1 MILGDI
7 QLEVDLANLG
17 MCNSQL
23 EALVVAIILDCT

>member
-7 QLEVDLANLG
+7 QLEVDLSNLG

-23 EALVVAIILDCT
+23 EESAIAIILDYT